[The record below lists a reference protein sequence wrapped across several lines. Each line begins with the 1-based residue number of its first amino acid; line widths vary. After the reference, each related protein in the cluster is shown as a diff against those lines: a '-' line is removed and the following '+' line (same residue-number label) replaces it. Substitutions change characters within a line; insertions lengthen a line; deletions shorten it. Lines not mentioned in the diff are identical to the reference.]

1 MRRCRGADGEKTWG
15 GLEPG
20 EAKQG
25 LRIERCTVILRWLRE
40 AAVFR
45 FGCSAGRRRQHRR
58 PNIRK
63 KRMKLLQT
71 VAVLLLAITAH
82 PAIAAYSLQP
92 FQAHATGSSAD
103 AVAVGDI
110 NGDGLDD
117 IALTTTYLFDAAN
130 DYKLF
135 VYFQKPDGTL
145 QAPQKYDYSMANET
159 GLALAD
165 LDGDGR
171 KDIIVGQGG
180 GITVFRWGL
189 SHGSMGMQSRMYD
202 THRVIDVAVLD
213 VNRDGKLDVVGQ
225 GWDDGATIFFG
236 DGSGSFSR
244 QVELATPADGYDDVK
259 AADFNGDGFTDF
271 AVLSGQGITDAYVY
285 YNDGTDDFS
294 APTVINPNPNQYVSI
309 GTLAGGDF
317 NGDGRDDLAI
327 MSDRTHIG
335 IYRQDAQGGL
345 MSPLAIDSSMDP
357 NAMVGADLNLDGLDD
372 LVVQHG
378 GGQLGFYLQGSGAL
392 SPEIVVNGPYATWFN
407 TQGLAIGDIN
417 GDSCPDVVTANNNS
431 GLVIFP
437 GSGCNPVA
445 DLAVSIGLT
454 STVAAIRLENHG
466 AANALAPQTDIT
478 LSMSSGNLSMGTLP
492 AGCTLQS
499 HTTRT
504 SIVRCDGGSLA
515 QGSDTTV
522 LLPMSISATDQRS
535 TLQSTAKVTT
545 TTPELAL
552 LNNSTSRLLRLS
564 SP

>member
-1 MRRCRGADGEKTWG
+1 
-15 GLEPG
+15 
-20 EAKQG
+20 
-25 LRIERCTVILRWLRE
+25 
-40 AAVFR
+40 
-45 FGCSAGRRRQHRR
+45 
-58 PNIRK
+58 
-63 KRMKLLQT
+63 MKLPQT
-71 VAVLLLAITAH
+71 IAALLLAIAAY
-82 PAIAAYSLQP
+82 PALATYSLQP
-92 FQAHATGSSAD
+92 YQAQATGSWAD

-110 NGDGLDD
+110 NGDGRDD
-117 IALTTTYLFDAAN
+117 IALTTTYYFDATN

-135 VYFQKPDGTL
+135 VYFQNPDGTL

-189 SHGSMGMQSRMYD
+189 IHGRMGMQSRMYG

-225 GWDDGATIFFG
+225 GWDEGATIFLG
-236 DGSGSFSR
+236 DGNGGFNR

-259 AADFNGDGFTDF
+259 TGDFNGDGYTDF
-271 AVLSGQGITDAYVY
+271 AVLSGQGVTDAYVY
-285 YNDGTDDFS
+285 YNDGSDDFS
-294 APTVINPNPNQYVSI
+294 APTTINPNPDQAVTI
-309 GTLAGGDF
+309 GALAGGDF

-335 IYRQDAQGGL
+335 LYRQDSQGKF
-345 MSPLAIDSSMDP
+345 MSPLAIGSSMDP
-357 NAMVGADLNLDGLDD
+357 NAMVGTDLNLDGLDD

-378 GGQLGFYLQGSGAL
+378 SGPLGFYLQGSGAL
-392 SPEIVVNGPYATWFN
+392 SPEVVVDGPYATWFN
-407 TQGLAIGDIN
+407 TQGVAVGDIN
-417 GDSCPDVVTANNNS
+417 GDSCPDIVTANYNY

-466 AANALAPQTDIT
+466 AAVALAPQADIT
-478 LSMSSGNLSMGTLP
+478 LSLSSGSLSMGILP
-492 AGCTLQS
+492 AGCTLLSQS
-499 HTTRT
+499 AR
-504 SIVRCDGGSLA
+504 SSRIRCNGGPLTP
-515 QGSDTTV
+515 GSNTTV
-522 LLPMSISATDQRS
+522 LLPLSISATDLRS
-535 TLQSTAKVTT
+535 TLQATATVTT

-552 LNNSTSRLLRLS
+552 RNNSASRLLRIAF
-564 SP
+564 P